1 MDFRKICGPTSAAMS
16 KIAEHIRARGV
27 LAVMETGTHNELS
40 QLVLRY
46 AGDPTVAKQLK
57 RLPAFGVP
65 QDSDKM
71 FQNLLDRLDRATAGA
86 GQSAGFKESL

>member
-1 MDFRKICGPTSAAMS
+1 MA
-16 KIAEHIRARGV
+16 KIAEHIRALGV
-27 LAVMETGTHNELS
+27 FAVMETGTHNELS

-46 AGDPTVAKQLK
+46 AGDPTVVRQLK

-65 QDSDKM
+65 HDSEKM

-86 GQSAGFKESL
+86 GQSSGLKESL